1 MWISKKKLE
10 VLKEDIRGL
19 SSRIVGLEYDN
30 KRLNRIICLMNLHAN
45 NPIVSGSW
53 GIRSGDKDVEV
64 NFDEAKLLFSFE
76 YLQERPTWT
85 KNDEPVIDKICNSY
99 YLTLKGNYIIA
110 YKFLDSSASPSIY
123 ESTEDGVRYDYFRK
137 DYWLKQF
144 LADNVHYQRE
154 TL

>member
-1 MWISKKKLE
+1 MWISKKKIE
-10 VLKEDIRGL
+10 VLNNDIRGL
-19 SSRIVGLEYDN
+19 SRRIDELGFNY
-30 KRLNRIICLMNLHAN
+30 KRLERIISLMNIHASS
-45 NPIVSGSW
+45 PIISGSW
-53 GIRSGDKDVEV
+53 GVRSGDKDVEV

-85 KNDEPVIDKICNSY
+85 KGDEPVIDKICRSY
-99 YLTLKGNYIIA
+99 YLTLKGNYIGI
-110 YKFLDSSASPSIY
+110 YKFLDSSADPSIY
-123 ESTEDGVRYDYFRK
+123 VSTEDEVRYDYFRK